1 MEARLERSRFTS
13 NTKAVLK
20 DFLKAA
26 RNGLQQRD
34 CAAIY
39 YKCPVAVMPASRS
52 EKGKM
57 DGPKTENVS
66 TPMKSPHNWYA
77 DLKFKNAVD
86 LQTYLDYFRQTD
98 IVFLNIVNCYI
109 LNEN

>member
-1 MEARLERSRFTS
+1 MEARLERSSFPS

-39 YKCPVAVMPASRS
+39 YKCPVAVHTTQTVHTTQA
-52 EKGKM
+52 EQ
-57 DGPKTENVS
+57 KT
-66 TPMKSPHNWYA
+66 K
-77 DLKFKNAVD
+77 AVQKT
-86 LQTYLDYFRQTD
+86 QTQNDH
-98 IVFLNIVNCYI
+98 
-109 LNEN
+109 

>member
-34 CAAIY
+34 CSAIY
-39 YKCPVAVMPASRS
+39 YKCPIAVGTETTRS
-52 EKGKM
+52 VKTSSES
-57 DGPKTENVS
+57 KTELKHHDDKES
-66 TPMKSPHNWYA
+66 T
-77 DLKFKNAVD
+77 
-86 LQTYLDYFRQTD
+86 Q
-98 IVFLNIVNCYI
+98 NIEPV
-109 LNEN
+109 EKEP